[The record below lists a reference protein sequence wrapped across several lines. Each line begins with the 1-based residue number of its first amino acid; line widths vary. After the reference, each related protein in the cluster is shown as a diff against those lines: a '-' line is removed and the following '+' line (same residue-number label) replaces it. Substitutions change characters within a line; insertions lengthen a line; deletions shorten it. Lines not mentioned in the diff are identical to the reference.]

1 MIEIEFP
8 VGKDEEEEILFETQK
23 KGSEDNAEISLHAM
37 DGCVTTQTIRLKGHI
52 NNKPVSILI
61 DNGFTHNFVYPKV
74 VQRTGLLLIPEPS
87 FNVRI
92 AGDDKLQSEGLCQ
105 SVSIKCQGKE
115 IITDFHMLPIGGC
128 QMVLGVELLQKFKA
142 VTLSYKDQNVKLSSG
157 SNVWEFQ
164 GIQTGEIELV
174 QAESMD
180 KSVMDCVC
188 V

>member
-1 MIEIEFP
+1 M
-8 VGKDEEEEILFETQK
+8 
-23 KGSEDNAEISLHAM
+23 
-37 DGCVTTQTIRLKGHI
+37 TTQTIRLKGHI

-61 DNGFTHNFVYPKV
+61 DTGSTHNFVDPKV
-74 VQRTGLLLIPEPS
+74 VQRTKLLLIPEPS

-105 SVSIKCQGKE
+105 SVTIKCQGKE
-115 IITDFHMLPIGGC
+115 IIADFHILPIGGC
-128 QMVLGVELLQKFKA
+128 QMVLGVELLQKFEA
-142 VTLSYKDQNVKLSSG
+142 VTLSYKDQKVKLSSG

-188 V
+188 VL